1 MKEVCKMAAL
11 TFDEDEV
18 FDTDNWKQKMSGH
31 GELLKKNNVRQI
43 LLAHGTFVGDD
54 ALGLFDLIEPLNKS
68 IADSLKGEGKDIIN
82 KLAKDVGNY
91 TPEYASAM
99 EKSFG
104 TEIPCE
110 LFVWS
115 SGNYHLARIKGTVEL
130 AQTLV
135 DKIAKNHLQASDR
148 ILLMG
153 HSHAGQL
160 FALLTTFLAN
170 DANARQ
176 LYEIMA
182 IEDGLNEGKNKLI
195 SNLEIIKTISLDI
208 VTFGTPVRY
217 TWGQYDKFRLKAIVN
232 HRSNVE
238 MSGLLKTRDGDYVQQ
253 WGVEGTDIFPPEEL
267 RLNDEFDRVLDIGRD
282 TALLIA
288 SLERVERRHPKY
300 ANGAIVGE
308 SLLINYK
315 DDSPL
320 LPNCIKTLFGHGVY
334 TNYNAMLFNMTTIV
348 KEWYS

>member
-1 MKEVCKMAAL
+1 MADL
-11 TFDEDEV
+11 KFDNGEV
-18 FDTDNWKQKMSGH
+18 FETDDWKQKMSMQ
-31 GELLKKNNVRQI
+31 GELLKKNNVRLI

-54 ALGLFDLIEPLNKS
+54 TFGLFDLIEPLNKS
-68 IADSLKGEGKDIIN
+68 IADALRDEGKHIIN

-91 TPEYASAM
+91 TPEYASVM
-99 EKSFG
+99 ESSL
-104 TEIPCE
+104 ENNIPCE

-115 SGNYHLARIKGTVEL
+115 SGNYHLARIKGTFEL
-130 AQTLV
+130 AQTLA
-135 DKIAKNHLQASDR
+135 DKIIENHLEANDR

-182 IEDGLNEGKNKLI
+182 NEDGLNEDKNKLI

-217 TWGQYDKFRLKAIVN
+217 TWGKYDKFRLKAIVN
-232 HRSNVE
+232 HRYNVG

-267 RLNDEFDRVLDIGRD
+267 QLNDEFDRVLDTGRNS
-282 TALLIA
+282 ALLIA
-288 SLERVERRHPKY
+288 SLEREERRHPKY
-300 ANGAIVGE
+300 ADGTHVGE

-315 DDSPL
+315 DDSLL

-334 TNYNAMLFNMTTIV
+334 TNHITMLFNMATIV

>member
-1 MKEVCKMAAL
+1 MKEICKMTAL
-11 TFDEDEV
+11 TFDKDEV
-18 FDTDNWKQKMSGH
+18 FETDNWKQKMSGH
-31 GELLKKNNVRQI
+31 GETLNKNNVRLI
-43 LLAHGTFVGDD
+43 LLAHGTFVGND
-54 ALGLFDLIEPLNKS
+54 AFGLFDLIEPLDKS
-68 IADSLKGEGKDIIN
+68 IADTLREEGKYIIN

-99 EKSFG
+99 ENSLG
-104 TEIPCE
+104 NNIPCE

-115 SGNYHLARIKGTVEL
+115 SGNFHLARIKGTVEL

-135 DKIAKNHLQASDR
+135 DKIVENHLEASDR

-182 IEDGLNEGKNKLI
+182 KEDELNEGKNKLI

-217 TWGQYDKFRLKAIVN
+217 TWGQYDKYRLKAMVN

-267 RLNDEFDRVLDIGRD
+267 RLNDEFDRVLDTGRD
-282 TALLIA
+282 SALLIA
-288 SLERVERRHPKY
+288 SLEREERRHPKY
-300 ANGAIVGE
+300 ADGTHVGE
-308 SLLINYK
+308 SLFINYK
-315 DDSPL
+315 DDSL
-320 LPNCIKTLFGHGVY
+320 ILPNCIKTLFGHGVY
-334 TNYNAMLFNMTTIV
+334 TNYNAMLFNMATIV

>member
-1 MKEVCKMAAL
+1 MTAL
-11 TFDEDEV
+11 TFDNNEV
-18 FDTDNWKQKMSGH
+18 FETNDWKQKMSGH
-31 GELLKKNNVRQI
+31 GELLKKNAVRLI
-43 LLAHGTFVGDD
+43 LLVHGTFVGDD
-54 ALGLFDLIEPLNKS
+54 GLGLFDLIEPLNKS
-68 IADSLKGEGKDIIN
+68 IAGTLKEEGKHIIN

-99 EKSFG
+99 ENSLG
-104 TEIPCE
+104 TNIPCE

-130 AQTLV
+130 AQTLA
-135 DKIAKNHLQASDR
+135 DKIVENHLETSDR

-160 FALLTTFLAN
+160 FALLTTFLAD
-170 DANARQ
+170 DANAQQ

-182 IEDGLNEGKNKLI
+182 KEDGLNEDKSKLTN
-195 SNLEIIKTISLDI
+195 NLAIIKTISLDI

-217 TWGQYDKFRLKAIVN
+217 TWGTYAKFRLKAIVN
-232 HRSNVE
+232 HRSNIG

-267 RLNDEFDRVLDIGRD
+267 QLNDEFDSVLDTGRD
-282 TALLIA
+282 SALLIA
-288 SLERVERRHPKY
+288 SLEREERRHPKY
-300 ANGAIVGE
+300 ADGTHVGE
-308 SLLINYK
+308 SLLINYR
-315 DDSPL
+315 DDSLL

-334 TNYNAMLFNMTTIV
+334 TNYNAMLFNMATIA
-348 KEWYS
+348 KDWYS